1 MGSWR
6 PSSRYT
12 TARLLFNLAAG
23 DCRAATGA
31 TMGFIVGLKEA
42 WESFNRRR
50 SAKSIFLQ
58 VSHECLWLQFEEMK
72 DEANEMD
79 FFRVSSRFCAKIV
92 WNGSISDTGVVSF
105 WQVSAWIQKHFRKSM
120 TTWRKLLKW
129 LGSKR
134 VIQLLIKFFLSNT
147 PRNESTVRVLKSRS
161 FTLEMRWLT
170 AALASIAFQIRKFL
184 FSSLLSGQKSPPFK
198 EW

>member
-31 TMGFIVGLKEA
+31 MGFIVGLKEA

-58 VSHECLWLQFEEMK
+58 VSHECLWSQFKEMK
-72 DEANEMD
+72 DEANEME
-79 FFRVSSRFCAKIV
+79 FSWVSSRFCSRKLFGTARSRI
-92 WNGSISDTGVVSF
+92 WVSF
-105 WQVSAWIQKHFRKSM
+105 RFDKLALGYKHFRKSM
-120 TTWRKLLKW
+120 TAWRKLLKW
-129 LGSKR
+129 LGSRR
-134 VIQLLIKFFLSNT
+134 VTQLLIKFF
-147 PRNESTVRVLKSRS
+147 
-161 FTLEMRWLT
+161 
-170 AALASIAFQIRKFL
+170 
-184 FSSLLSGQKSPPFK
+184 FSSLEPLAMEAICTCLEKPKLHPWNETSHGRVFFQCISNCKIFIFFAC
-198 EW
+198 EWSEIVAF